1 MLQKWLVDGSQPSSW
16 VSGLFFPQGLLTG
29 SLQSYARKYHVP
41 IDELMFDFEPKPIF
55 LSQEDVY
62 KENKKK
68 NKQVNILTWSL
79 IL

>member
-1 MLQKWLVDGSQPSSW
+1 MQKWLVDGKQPSSW

-29 SLQSYARKYHVP
+29 SLQSYARRYKVP
-41 IDELMFDFEPKPIF
+41 IDALLFDFHPIPYF

-68 NKQVNILTWSL
+68 NKVNVVGSGS
-79 IL
+79 